1 MKVNKVI
8 TIIIICLLVV
18 GALILKTKKDT
29 NINQE
34 TNNIVYEDISNTT
47 DKYTVKLTNTT
58 NQVDRKVK
66 TNEVIDENA
75 LSNKNELRNSKVN
88 Q

>member
-58 NQVDRKVK
+58 NQVEIYK
-66 TNEVIDENA
+66 NA
-75 LSNKNELRNSKVN
+75 CTIYKFMIK
-88 Q
+88 